1 MWETWVWSLDWE
13 DLLEKGKATHS
24 STLTWKIPW
33 REEPGGLSPWSRKEL
48 DTTERHHFH
57 YAHIKGQKK
66 IWKQCLPFPPFRSVQ
81 IRHSFLSNSLWPH
94 ESQHARP
101 PCPSPTPRAYS
112 NLCPLSQWCY
122 PTISSSVIPFSSC
135 LQSFPASGSFPM
147 SQFFTSGGQSIWVSA
162 SASDLSMNIQDWFPL
177 GWTGWISLQSKGLS
191 RVFMGK
197 GTSLECRVWVHSVV
211 EECWS
216 WAGKMVEPW
225 AETKKEEEEDRLL
238 QPLRCPA

>member
-1 MWETWVWSLDWE
+1 MRETQVLSLGLE
-13 DLLEKGKATHS
+13 DPLEKGKATHS

-94 ESQHARP
+94 ELQHVRP
-101 PCPSPTPRAYS
+101 PSPSPTPGVCS

-122 PTISSSVIPFSSC
+122 PTILSSVVPFSSC
-135 LQSFPASGSFPM
+135 PQSFPVSGSLQM
-147 SQFFTSGGQSIWVSA
+147 SQLFTSGGQSIGA
-162 SASDLSMNIQDWFPL
+162 SASESVLPMNIQDSFSL
-177 GWTGWISLQSKGLS
+177 GWIGWSSLQSKGLS
-191 RVFMGK
+191 RVFSNTTVQK
-197 GTSLECRVWVHSVV
+197 HKLLGTHLSI
-211 EECWS
+211 
-216 WAGKMVEPW
+216 
-225 AETKKEEEEDRLL
+225 
-238 QPLRCPA
+238 